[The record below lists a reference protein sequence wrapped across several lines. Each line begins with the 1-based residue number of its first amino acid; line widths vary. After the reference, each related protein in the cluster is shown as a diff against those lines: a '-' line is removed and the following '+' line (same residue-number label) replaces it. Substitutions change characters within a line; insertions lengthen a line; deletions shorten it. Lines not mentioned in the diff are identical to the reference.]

1 MASGP
6 VRLIIAA
13 SPVHGRGVFTKDPI
27 AAGSLLERCPMMYLE
42 PEDTPSGGTLMDYV
56 FDGGEGS
63 WLALGLTSLVNHADE
78 PNAEVET
85 DEDQQVIRLRAIRD
99 IAAGEELFIHYGES
113 YFVDRGYDQSDGE
126 DTVVEDEGLEPEPEP
141 EPEEPASEEPEIRPT
156 GSLSADPHRSP
167 RVAPRPQPPE
177 RNPNRAPAGRRLF

>member
-1 MASGP
+1 
-6 VRLIIAA
+6 
-13 SPVHGRGVFTKDPI
+13 VFTKDPI

-126 DTVVEDEGLEPEPEP
+126 DTEVEDEDLEPEP

-167 RVAPRPQPPE
+167 RAAPRPQPPE